1 MLQHIPSRPSRR
13 RSRTATWSVL
23 AVSAALALSGCEHT
37 LSNGFLPQGVTQE
50 AARVRTL
57 WIGAWI
63 ALLAVGALVWG
74 LIIWAVAAY
83 RRKQDDDELPVQV
96 RYNVPIEILY
106 TVVPVLMI
114 VVFFFYTAR
123 DESYLRDTSKPADV
137 TINVIGKQWSWDFN
151 YVDAN
156 VHEAGTQAIL
166 TGKPGTEKTIP
177 TLYLPVDKRV
187 TFVLTSRDVI
197 HSFWVP
203 AFLDKMDMI
212 PGRVNTLSLVPT
224 QTGTFAGKCA
234 ELCGAYH
241 SQMLFNVKVV
251 SDVEFQQHMS
261 DLASQGQ
268 TGLLPNGLNRAEIM
282 PSQEN
287 LVPSNARS

>member
-1 MLQHIPSRPSRR
+1 M
-13 RSRTATWSVL
+13 
-23 AVSAALALSGCEHT
+23 ALSGCQY
-37 LSNGFLPQGVTQE
+37 SVKDGFLPKAVTEGGV
-50 AARVRTL
+50 RVTNL
-57 WIGAWI
+57 WVGAWI
-63 ALLAVGALVWG
+63 ALLAVGVLVWG

-106 TVVPVLMI
+106 TVAPVLMI

-123 DESYLRDTSKPADV
+123 DESALTDTTKPADV

-166 TGKPGTEKTIP
+166 TGRPGAEKTLP

-187 TFVLTSRDVI
+187 KFVLTSRDVI

-203 AFLDKMDMI
+203 SFLTKLDLI
-212 PGRVNTLSLVPT
+212 PGRVNTMEVVPT
-224 QTGTFAGKCA
+224 QTGTFSGKCA

-251 SDVEFQQHMS
+251 SQADYDQHLA
-261 DLASQGQ
+261 DLESQGQ
-268 TGLLPNGLNRAEIM
+268 TGLLPNGLSREEIM
-282 PSQEN
+282 PSQQG

>member
-1 MLQHIPSRPSRR
+1 MLQHILMRPSRR

-23 AVSAALALSGCEHT
+23 VVGAAMALSGCEHT

-96 RYNVPIEILY
+96 RYNIPIEILY

-123 DESYLRDTSKPADV
+123 DETYLRDTSKPADV

-151 YVDAN
+151 YVDAD

-166 TGKPGTEKTIP
+166 TGKPGTEETIP

-187 TFVLTSRDVI
+187 KFVLTSRDVI

-212 PGRVNTLSLVPT
+212 PGRVNTLMLVPT

-241 SQMLFNVKVV
+241 SQMLFKVKVV
-251 SDVEFQQHMS
+251 TDAEFQQHMS

-268 TGLLPNGLNRAEIM
+268 AGLLPNGLNRAELM
-282 PSQEN
+282 PSQQN